1 MTGPPLFS
9 KILGMNKKLI
19 SAVSVI
25 SLLSTLFLAVE
36 AKAEQQAP
44 TVAILDTALDTSL
57 PIFKDKIVY
66 EVCVLE
72 WASCPNGQK
81 YMEGTGSAVLPSN
94 IISANGFDHGTQ
106 MASVAVRTN
115 PNIKIV
121 FIRIIGNTPSGARQ
135 STGEGGVALALKW
148 VLENKSKFNIQA
160 VAMSQAN
167 HAILST
173 ASDYCPA
180 TTMLRSMISSLL
192 AVEVPTFFAA
202 GNMRDLSRLSWPACI
217 NDSISIGMADQYEQ
231 IDNYSNF
238 DKDRLDYYAI
248 GNMQV
253 LVPGGEV
260 RNASG
265 SSISTQVAAATWVSI
280 KASKPGI
287 PYNEIINTL
296 NLISKPI
303 KGARGQ
309 YGKLIPSSQTPIVTQ
324 APATSP
330 VTTIPAPVTK
340 TAEQIAAEK
349 KAAIISEA
357 NKAIAAAEAQYQAEV
372 KAAADKLAAIK
383 LEWSKKING

>member
-1 MTGPPLFS
+1 
-9 KILGMNKKLI
+9 MNKKLI

-57 PIFKDKIVY
+57 PIFKDKIAY

-81 YMEGTGSAVLPSN
+81 FMEGTGAAVLPSN
-94 IISANGFDHGTQ
+94 IISVNGFDHGTQ

-121 FIRIIGNTPSGARQ
+121 FIRIIGNTPSGLRQ

-148 VLENKSKFNIQA
+148 ILENKTKFNIQA

-173 ASDYCPA
+173 ASDYCPT

-202 GNMRDLSRLSWPACI
+202 GNMRDLARLSWPACI

-238 DKDRLDYYAI
+238 DKDRLDFYAV

-253 LVPGGEV
+253 AVPGGSV
-260 RNASG
+260 KNGAG
-265 SSISTQVAAATWVSI
+265 SSISTQVAAATWAGI
-280 KASKPGI
+280 KYSNPSLTYQQVI
-287 PYNEIINTL
+287 ELL
-296 NLISKPI
+296 NKNSKPI
-303 KGARGQ
+303 VGARGQ
-309 YGKLIPSSQTPIVTQ
+309 YGKLISSVPSVIAPSTPVVTKPIV
-324 APATSP
+324 P
-330 VTTIPAPVTK
+330 VK
-340 TAEQIAAEK
+340 TAEQLAAEA
-349 KAAIISEA
+349 KAALTIEA
-357 NKAIAAAEAQYQAEV
+357 NKAIAEAEAKYQAEIKV
-372 KAAADKLAAIK
+372 AADKLAAIK
-383 LEWSKKING
+383 LEWAKKING

>member
-1 MTGPPLFS
+1 
-9 KILGMNKKLI
+9 MNKKLI

-94 IISANGFDHGTQ
+94 IISKNGFDHGTQ

-135 STGEGGVALALKW
+135 STGETGVSLALKW
-148 VLENKSKFNIQA
+148 VLDNQSKFNIQA

-167 HAILST
+167 HNILT
-173 ASDYCPA
+173 TLTDYCPA
-180 TTMLRSMISSLL
+180 STMLRGVISSL
-192 AVEVPTFFAA
+192 VSSGTPVFFAA
-202 GNMRDLSRLSWPACI
+202 GNMRDLFRLSWPACI

-238 DKDRLDYYAI
+238 DKDRLDFYAI

-253 LVPGGEV
+253 VNPGGSIKY
-260 RNASG
+260 ATG
-265 SSISTQVAAATWVSI
+265 SSISTQVAAAMW
-280 KASKPGI
+280 
-287 PYNEIINTL
+287 INMKSQLKSYDEVINKL
-296 NLISKPI
+296 NAISKPI

-309 YGKLIPSSQTPIVTQ
+309 YGKLIPSSQTPIEAQV
-324 APATSP
+324 PATST

-349 KAAIISEA
+349 KAAIIAEA

-383 LEWSKKING
+383 LEWAKKING